1 MYEIN
6 KEKLGV
12 FIAQLRKEKGF
23 TQKELADRLFLSN
36 KAISKWETGASMP
49 DTSLL
54 IPLADLLGVTVTE
67 LLTYQH
73 MESQTTMGNQEVE
86 SLVKTAITYT
96 EEEQLK
102 IFRNRKQSILAYF
115 ICLFIACAET
125 ITLFSNGYIH
135 SGHLKF
141 IAMSAFF
148 GGYFCI
154 LAKQKLPTYYDENKV
169 NIYSD
174 GPFRMNVPGVSFN
187 NSNWPHI
194 VKAVRIWLLAS
205 LVGYPILCCLIV
217 SFLPENMVFLRD
229 YGLLILYLA
238 GLFLPIYVVGKKYQ

>member
-67 LLTYQH
+67 LLTYQR
-73 MESQTTMGNQEVE
+73 MESQATMGNQEVE

-96 EEEQLK
+96 EEEQVK
-102 IFRNRKQSILAYF
+102 IFRNRRQSIIAYF

-125 ITLFSNGYIH
+125 ITLFSN
-135 SGHLKF
+135 
-141 IAMSAFF
+141 
-148 GGYFCI
+148 
-154 LAKQKLPTYYDENKV
+154 
-169 NIYSD
+169 

-238 GLFLPIYVVGKKYQ
+238 GLFLPIYVVEKKYQ

>member
-67 LLTYQH
+67 LLTYQR
-73 MESQTTMGNQEVE
+73 MESQATMGNQEVE

-96 EEEQLK
+96 EEEQVK
-102 IFRNRKQSILAYF
+102 IFRNRRQSIIAYF

-125 ITLFSNGYIH
+125 ITLFSN
-135 SGHLKF
+135 
-141 IAMSAFF
+141 
-148 GGYFCI
+148 
-154 LAKQKLPTYYDENKV
+154 
-169 NIYSD
+169 

-229 YGLLILYLA
+229 YGFLILYLA
-238 GLFLPIYVVGKKYQ
+238 GLFLPIYVVEKKYQ

>member
-6 KEKLGV
+6 KEKLGA

-23 TQKELADRLFLSN
+23 TKKELADRLFLSN

-67 LLTYQH
+67 LLTYQR
-73 MESQTTMGNQEVE
+73 MESQATMGNQEVE

-125 ITLFSNGYIH
+125 ITLFSN
-135 SGHLKF
+135 
-141 IAMSAFF
+141 
-148 GGYFCI
+148 
-154 LAKQKLPTYYDENKV
+154 
-169 NIYSD
+169 

-229 YGLLILYLA
+229 YGLLILYLV

>member
-96 EEEQLK
+96 EEEQVK
-102 IFRNRKQSILAYF
+102 IFRNRRQSIIAYF

-125 ITLFSNGYIH
+125 ITLFSN
-135 SGHLKF
+135 
-141 IAMSAFF
+141 
-148 GGYFCI
+148 
-154 LAKQKLPTYYDENKV
+154 
-169 NIYSD
+169 

-238 GLFLPIYVVGKKYQ
+238 GLFLPIYVVEKKVSMTLHNG